1 MAILQNPAAVIFDR
15 IFAQAV
21 RSRFFQG
28 LDFAEPKGDQ
38 GWFGPDSAVWYVHAH
53 MPLVALGLFSSA
65 TMEQLDP
72 STISGGY
79 HHSRAVKRDGDGNPT
94 FAIDPEGAAV
104 RFGHSLAFFLGVAY
118 GPTDT
123 AEKCVRIVR
132 AMHGTV
138 HGVSALTGM
147 RYDARDPELLRWNYA
162 NVVWGLATAHERY
175 HFAPLRGAE
184 LDRYYREFTRVGYAL
199 GGTDLPASKAEVL
212 EVLDSWVPK
221 LAMLPA
227 VSRALW
233 PNNRHAIP
241 IWQWPPH
248 ALLNWIIRDMQ
259 PRWARNLY
267 MHTRPDPLTLWSTRQ
282 ALKVMLNSAHL
293 LPGPLPE
300 FRQAQARVTGV
311 PLQPIRFDPAKIAAE
326 SKLSRDAIERLA
338 DDGAAH
344 AARRQSTGRRGRV
357 AVVN

>member
-1 MAILQNPAAVIFDR
+1 MAIPQNPVTVIFDR
-15 IFAQAV
+15 MFDQAV

-38 GWFGPDSAVWYVHAH
+38 GWFGPDSAVWYVHSH

-79 HHSRAVKRDGDGNPT
+79 HHSRALRRADDGNPR

-118 GPTDT
+118 GPTET
-123 AEKCVRIVR
+123 AEKCARIVR

-175 HFAPLRGAE
+175 HHAPLRGAE

-199 GGTDLPASKAEVL
+199 GGTDLPASKGEVL

-221 LAMLPA
+221 LALLPA
-227 VSRALW
+227 VSQAIW
-233 PNNRHAIP
+233 PNNRHAMP
-241 IWQWPPH
+241 IWQWPPQ

-267 MHTRPDPLTLWSTRQ
+267 LHTRPDPLTVWSIRQ

-311 PLQPIRFDPAKIAAE
+311 PLQPIRFDPDKIAAE
-326 SKLSRDAIERLA
+326 SKLSRGAIERLA
-338 DDGAAH
+338 DGTATH
-344 AARRQSTGRRGRV
+344 AAVRGPTRRRQRV
-357 AVVN
+357 ARVN